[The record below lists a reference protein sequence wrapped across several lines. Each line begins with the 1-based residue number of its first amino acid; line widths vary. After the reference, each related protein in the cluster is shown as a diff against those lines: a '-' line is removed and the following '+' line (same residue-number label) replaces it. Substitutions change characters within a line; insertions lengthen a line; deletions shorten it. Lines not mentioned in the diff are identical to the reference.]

1 MLPEPAYLAVICTQ
15 CQRASLL
22 ARNDSDPAS
31 CATCGADTISVPGHQ
46 FIRKDL
52 PLFAKLEQIVYNAE
66 LSKSEATL
74 IAGELESVA
83 LRWEPPDMVLRRIS
97 PRLAGLHAAY
107 NPKQDYPHL
116 LLIVG
121 MLLTIVCARMIGSA
135 SVPSRSSRRPSG
147 IRRVVVASDTAEH
160 AGPLSRKRA

>member
-22 ARNDSDPAS
+22 PVDDSEPAP
-31 CATCGADTISVPGHQ
+31 CATCGAGTISVPGHQ

-52 PLFAKLEQIVYNAE
+52 PLFASLEQIVYHAE
-66 LSKSEATL
+66 LSKTEATL

-97 PRLAGLHAAY
+97 PRLAGLRTAY
-107 NPKQDYPHL
+107 NPKQEYSHL

-121 MLLTIVCARMIGSA
+121 MLLTIVCARMIGGPA
-135 SVPSRSSRRPSG
+135 TPARSSRPSG
-147 IRRVVVASDTAEH
+147 IRRVVLAGDTADH
-160 AGPLSRKRA
+160 AGVLSRKRA